1 MSDPNC
7 PSELR
12 LLALADDELDPS
24 TAAAVRSH
32 VGDCFAC
39 GARYEALRRESDVLL
54 SSLSASR
61 SEARDARHE
70 LPWVIAA
77 GLLISLGLVVFR
89 RTVLDF
95 GETVSSIPAAE
106 ALSMPRF
113 SWWLFSLFDFTQLTQ
128 QLLYGG
134 LLVMTMIGI
143 AVAAPFV
150 RRFRARTAALMLA
163 AVLTAGSSLA
173 PPAAE
178 ALEVIRGT
186 NAAACG
192 VPAERTIEDDI
203 AILCEESTI
212 AGVVR
217 GDVYF
222 LLGQLRIT
230 GTVDGDVIGL
240 AQAVD
245 VFGTVHGNVRAA
257 AERLEIAGDVAR
269 SVTVAAQ
276 RLLLRDGGRVGGSMF
291 SAGESIEIA
300 GRVARNVAAVA
311 SRGRL
316 ESEVGGAARFYGREL
331 HLGSEAAAANGI
343 AFHSENEPERAD
355 GAAEVDWIV
364 PEVAEDAVDPWEEGS
379 SLLLAWG
386 MGMGLGALLVWLWAG
401 PLSAAAARIRRP
413 WMPLLLGLG
422 LFVGLPFASLLLAIT
437 VVGIPLALTLLAGW
451 AFLIYASRLIL
462 GYAIGHAILGAA
474 AGPWRSL
481 GRLALGLGIYLVAT
495 RIPVVG
501 GAVWLL
507 TVFFGLGVL
516 GWSLLRRRGMQD
528 APLAPA
534 PAPPG
539 A

>member
-1 MSDPNC
+1 MSEPNC

-12 LLALADDELDPS
+12 LLALVDEELDPS

-32 VGDCFAC
+32 VGACFAC
-39 GARYEALRRESDVLL
+39 GARHEALRRESEVLL
-54 SSLSASR
+54 SSLAASR

-113 SWWLFSLFDFTQLTQ
+113 SYWLFSLFDFTQLTQ

-150 RRFRARTAALMLA
+150 RRFRARTATILLA
-163 AVLTAGSSLA
+163 TGLTAGSGVL
-173 PPAAE
+173 PPSAE

-192 VPAERTIEDDI
+192 VPAERIIEDDV

-212 AGVVR
+212 AGTVR

-222 LLGQLRIT
+222 LLGQLRVT
-230 GTVDGDVIGL
+230 GTVDGDLIGL
-240 AQAVD
+240 AQAVE
-245 VFGTVHGNVRAA
+245 VSGAVYGSVRAA
-257 AERLEIAGDVAR
+257 AERIEVAGDVGR
-269 SVTVAAQ
+269 SLTVAAQ
-276 RLLLRDGGRVGGSMF
+276 RLLVRDGGRVGGSLF

-300 GRVARNVAAVA
+300 GRVARNVTSAAA
-311 SRGRL
+311 RGRL

-331 HLGSEAAAANGI
+331 HLGSAAAAANGI
-343 AFHSENEPERAD
+343 AFHGENEPERAD
-355 GAAEVDWIV
+355 GAADVDWVV
-364 PEVAEDAVDPWEEGS
+364 PETDEEAVDPWDEGR
-379 SLLLAWG
+379 SLLLSWG
-386 MGMGLGALLVWLWAG
+386 MGMGLGALLLWLWAG
-401 PLSAAAARIRRP
+401 PLGAAAARIRRP
-413 WMPLLLGLG
+413 WIPLLLGLG

-451 AFLIYASRLIL
+451 AFLIYASRLVL

-474 AGPWRSL
+474 AGPWRNL

-495 RIPVVG
+495 RIPVLG

-507 TVFFGLGVL
+507 TVFFGLGAL
-516 GWSLLRRRGMQD
+516 GWALLRRQTGGGPPVPTA
-528 APLAPA
+528 APS
-534 PAPPG
+534 G